1 MEYKSTKNRVKA
13 VLGFQV
19 NLAQMKLEDGIT
31 IIEAEEFAP
40 DFSVGIVTADGVVP
54 MPIGEYTLED
64 GMVLVVAVEGIIAE
78 VKEATTAEEE
88 AAPEVEVEVE
98 AQVAPQA
105 PAPQAKRVVES
116 VSKETFFAEIEKLRT
131 ELSLQINEV
140 KAENESLKSEKEA
153 LEADKEWPHHAP
165 HVAMQLVDAAHLEA
179 ERTAR
184 QAAQLRIEDLQAHLV
199 RADAERC
206 KAVAAE
212 RERLCALIKAADDK
226 ASEGDYMLD
235 SDDCI
240 SVIRGTWGTP

>member
-19 NLAQMKLEDGIT
+19 NLAQMKLDDGVT

-54 MPIGEYTLED
+54 MPIGEYTMQD

-78 VKEATTAEEE
+78 VKEATPLEE

-98 AQVAPQA
+98 ANAAPQA
-105 PAPQAKRVVES
+105 PTPQAKRVVES

-153 LEADKEWPHHAP
+153 LEVKLNSQEEGAEPIVQNP
-165 HVAMQLVDAAHLEA
+165 EA
-179 ERTAR
+179 EEKVQGFSFGQNRPETI
-184 QAAQLRIEDLQAHLV
+184 Q
-199 RADAERC
+199 
-206 KAVAAE
+206 
-212 RERLCALIKAADDK
+212 DK
-226 ASEGDYMLD
+226 VYEKMFN
-235 SDDCI
+235 
-240 SVIRGTWGTP
+240 

>member
-19 NLAQMKLEDGIT
+19 NLAQMKLEDGVT

-40 DFSVGIVTADGVVP
+40 EFSVGIVTADGIVP

-78 VKEATTAEEE
+78 VKEATTEEE

-98 AQVAPQA
+98 AKASPQA

-131 ELSLQINEV
+131 ELSIQINQV
-140 KAENESLKSEKEA
+140 KAENESLKKEKEA
-153 LEADKEWPHHAP
+153 LEVKLNSQEEGAEPIVQNP
-165 HVAMQLVDAAHLEA
+165 EA
-179 ERTAR
+179 GEK
-184 QAAQLRIEDLQAHLV
+184 IEGFVYGQN
-199 RADAERC
+199 RSQT
-206 KAVAAE
+206 
-212 RERLCALIKAADDK
+212 I
-226 ASEGDYMLD
+226 LD
-235 SDDCI
+235 NVFSKI
-240 SVIRGTWGTP
+240 FS

>member
-40 DFSVGIVTADGVVP
+40 DFSVGIVTAEGVVP
-54 MPIGEYTLED
+54 MPVGEYTLED

-78 VKEATTAEEE
+78 VKEATPAEEE
-88 AAPEVEVEVE
+88 AAPEVEIEVE
-98 AQVAPQA
+98 ANAAPQA

-153 LEADKEWPHHAP
+153 LEVKLNSQEEGAEPIVQNPEPEEKVQGFSFGQNRPETIQDKVFEK
-165 HVAMQLVDAAHLEA
+165 MFN
-179 ERTAR
+179 
-184 QAAQLRIEDLQAHLV
+184 
-199 RADAERC
+199 
-206 KAVAAE
+206 
-212 RERLCALIKAADDK
+212 
-226 ASEGDYMLD
+226 
-235 SDDCI
+235 
-240 SVIRGTWGTP
+240 

>member
-54 MPIGEYTLED
+54 MPVGEYTLED

-78 VKEATTAEEE
+78 VKEATPAEE

-153 LEADKEWPHHAP
+153 LEVKLNSQEEGAEPIVQNP
-165 HVAMQLVDAAHLEA
+165 EA
-179 ERTAR
+179 EEKVQGFSFGQNRPETI
-184 QAAQLRIEDLQAHLV
+184 Q
-199 RADAERC
+199 
-206 KAVAAE
+206 
-212 RERLCALIKAADDK
+212 DK
-226 ASEGDYMLD
+226 VYEKMFN
-235 SDDCI
+235 
-240 SVIRGTWGTP
+240 